1 MASPMLLFSLFKVDP
16 GSLLVH
22 TLAFPKFGTTPP
34 SPTLSIM
41 KIVIRPMAITLVLF
55 LALSNATLISAA
67 SDDASYYGGT
77 VAAFKDA
84 KKEINGQLVARD
96 ETNLQF
102 FYGKN
107 KSEVVAIPY
116 ANFIDME
123 YGQKS
128 GRRVGAAVATTIL
141 LGPIGLLTLFSK
153 KQDHFLTL
161 GFKDAEGKEQV
172 AVFKMNKG
180 MVRTFLPILEARS
193 GKKVEY
199 QSKGAEKKATGK

>member
-1 MASPMLLFSLFKVDP
+1 MLKAVALALA
-16 GSLLVH
+16 LAL
-22 TLAFPKFGTTPP
+22 TLGTT
-34 SPTLSIM
+34 
-41 KIVIRPMAITLVLF
+41 
-55 LALSNATLISAA
+55 SAFA
-67 SDDASYYGGT
+67 NSDSASYYGGT

-84 KKEINGQLVARD
+84 KKEVKGHLITTD
-96 ETNLQF
+96 EKEMKFT
-102 FYGKN
+102 YGKN
-107 KSEVVAIPY
+107 QVVSIPY

-128 GRRVGAAVATTIL
+128 GRRVGAAVATTVL

-161 GFKDAEGKEQV
+161 SFTDEAGKEQV
-172 AVFKMNKG
+172 AVFKLNKG
-180 MVRTFLPILEARS
+180 MVRTVLPILEARS